1 MATGFSI
8 RYKSR
13 SGSRGP
19 SNWSGHKK
27 SWEFSPG
34 SRGHLACK
42 RLFRPQALEC
52 STRPWQRRGKVEGE
66 KCITIKSFTF
76 IIFSW
81 SNKIFEQNSYRPV
94 PYNLTGQG
102 LCSPFFIVKSYNRWY
117 RNDCFLRIPYISGI
131 DGSALQ
137 QIIS

>member
-13 SGSRGP
+13 GGSRDP
-19 SNWSGHKK
+19 SNWSVHKK

-52 STRPWQRRGKVEGE
+52 STRAWQRRGKVQGE
-66 KCITIKSFTF
+66 KCLTIKSFTF

-81 SNKIFEQNSYRPV
+81 FKWVIKYLNKTVGPV

-102 LCSPFFIVKSYNRWY
+102 FVLNSSFVKSHNRWY
-117 RNDCFLRIPYISGI
+117 INDCFYEFLIFLVLMAAHCNR
-131 DGSALQ
+131 
-137 QIIS
+137 